1 MATKKS
7 RTPAATPDDVLE
19 SEYEFDFSKAQPNR
33 FAGRIDKSRVVV
45 LLDSDVSKVFT
56 SGESVNNV
64 LRALI
69 TTMPQAVKKQKAAQS
84 S

>member
-1 MATKKS
+1 VATNKS
-7 RTPAATPDDVLE
+7 QAPAATPDDVRE
-19 SEYEFDFSKAQPNR
+19 AEYEFDFSKAQPNR

-45 LLDSDVSKVFT
+45 LLDADVSKVFT
-56 SGESVNNV
+56 SEESVNNV

-69 TTMPQAVKKQKAAQS
+69 TTMPQVAKKQRMSQS